1 MLDVSVATD
10 QSFHLNREASAAE
23 KRRREHAFHTKDV
36 PRLRLIGFSI
46 LTTLVFLREV
56 FVGDAADTHHLFL
69 ITVIALSYSLG
80 SWIALY
86 AAFDRLRSVVNL
98 GTVFLAVDVLV
109 WVVAIYLTGGDRS
122 WLFFLLLIRT
132 ADQVNTTF
140 RRAFAFAH
148 LAVGAYVAMLLELAF
163 IEQRPLSWPAEIFK
177 VVLLYGASAYVS
189 LTARTAER
197 LRERLV
203 GAIRLSRT
211 LVARLQ
217 DQSHELGEAR
227 REAERASRIK
237 SEFLANMSHEIRTPM
252 NGIIGLTN
260 LTLDSPLT
268 PEQRENLMLVQASA
282 ASLMQIINDILDL
295 SKIEAGRLSIDPVPC
310 RLRAW
315 LDSCLKPLTK
325 AARDKGVELRSEIAD
340 AVPDDVVADASR
352 LQQVMTNLTGNA
364 IKFTDRGYVA
374 VRVDLVERTSDAA
387 VLRFSVTDTGIG
399 IPLDRQEAVFRA
411 FTQVD
416 SSTTRRYGGTGLGL
430 TISRNLV
437 AMMGGRLL
445 LESEEGRGSV
455 FHFTTKVA
463 LRDAAGIV
471 TAAPAAPA
479 ATVHK
484 TRPLHVLLVEDNV
497 VNQRLAGRL
506 LEKNGHTVHIVSTGG
521 EALDVL
527 ARERFDLTIMDVQI
541 PDIDGLKVTRIVRD
555 RESRGAQGSRN
566 GRMPIIAM
574 TAHAMSGD
582 RERCLE
588 AGMDGY
594 LSKPID
600 YATLTGEI
608 HRVVAP

>member
-1 MLDVSVATD
+1 MLDVPVATD
-10 QSFHLNREASAAE
+10 HLFHLDGEAGARE
-23 KRRREHAFHTKDV
+23 KQRREHAFHTKDV

-46 LTTLVFLREV
+46 LTTLVLLREA
-56 FVGDAADTHHLFL
+56 FVGDAGDTHPFL
-69 ITVIALSYSLG
+69 ITVIVLSYSLG

-86 AAFDRLRSVVNL
+86 AGFDRLRSVVNL

-122 WLFFLLLIRT
+122 WLFFLLFIRT
-132 ADQVNTTF
+132 ADQVNTSF

-148 LAVGAYVAMLLELAF
+148 LAVAAYVLMLLELAF
-163 IEQRPLSWPAEIFK
+163 LEHRPLSWPAEIFK
-177 VVLLYGASAYVS
+177 IALLYGASAYVA
-189 LTARTAER
+189 LTARAAER

-203 GAIRLSRT
+203 GAIRLSRK
-211 LVARLQ
+211 LVSRLQ

-268 PEQRENLMLVQASA
+268 PGQRENLTMVQASA
-282 ASLMQIINDILDL
+282 SSLMQIINDILDL
-295 SKIEAGRLSIDPVPC
+295 SKIEAGRLSIDPV
-310 RLRAW
+310 RFRVRTW
-315 LDSCLKPLTK
+315 LESCLKPFTR
-325 AARDKGVELRSEIAD
+325 AAGDKGVDLTSAVAA
-340 AVPDDVVADASR
+340 AVPDEVIADASR
-352 LQQVMTNLTGNA
+352 LQQVLTNLTGNA
-364 IKFTDRGYVA
+364 IKFTDHGHVT
-374 VRVDLVERTSDAA
+374 VRVELVERTADAA
-387 VLRFSVTDTGIG
+387 VLHFSVTDSGIG
-399 IPLDRQEAVFRA
+399 IPLDRQDAVFRA

-455 FHFTTKVA
+455 FHFTTRVA
-463 LRDAAGIV
+463 LRHAAGIV
-471 TAAPAAPA
+471 AAPGNPA
-479 ATVHK
+479 VPAHK
-484 TRPLHVLLVEDNV
+484 SLPLRVLLVEDNV
-497 VNQRLAGRL
+497 VNQRLAARL
-506 LEKNGHTVHIVSTGG
+506 LEKNGHAVQVVSTGG
-521 EALDVL
+521 EALDAL
-527 ARERFDLTIMDVQI
+527 ARERFDLTIMDVQM

-555 RESRGAQGSRN
+555 RESRGAQAAPD

-574 TAHAMSGD
+574 TANAMSGD

-600 YATLTGEI
+600 HARLNAEIRRVLT
-608 HRVVAP
+608 R